1 MTTNK
6 SSNMQFWRIWI
17 VIALAYATIVFLL
30 SDWLINWF
38 FAGFIEA
45 FALKGYL
52 DECFEEAL
60 K

>member
-1 MTTNK
+1 
-6 SSNMQFWRIWI
+6 MQFWRIWI